1 MEYNYNSD
9 EINDINIGFNSDS
22 NVKMRNINS
31 NDIV

>member
-1 MEYNYNSD
+1 MEYNYNND
-9 EINDINIGFNSDS
+9 EINDINIGFNSNS

>member
-9 EINDINIGFNSDS
+9 EINDINIGFNSNS

-31 NDIV
+31 NDIL

>member
-1 MEYNYNSD
+1 MDYNYNSD
-9 EINDINIGFNSDS
+9 EINDINIGFNSNS

>member
-9 EINDINIGFNSDS
+9 EINDINIGFNSNS
-22 NVKMRNINS
+22 NVKMGNINS

>member
-9 EINDINIGFNSDS
+9 EINDINIGFNSNS